1 MDDVL
6 FETDLTILVANKKA
20 LGNLTIKMMYLLTTK
35 RQYRCC
41 RQMLGE
47 FTDLFSQPFIY

>member
-20 LGNLTIKMMYLLTTK
+20 LGRTKGKMMYLLTAK
-35 RQYRCC
+35 
-41 RQMLGE
+41 
-47 FTDLFSQPFIY
+47 